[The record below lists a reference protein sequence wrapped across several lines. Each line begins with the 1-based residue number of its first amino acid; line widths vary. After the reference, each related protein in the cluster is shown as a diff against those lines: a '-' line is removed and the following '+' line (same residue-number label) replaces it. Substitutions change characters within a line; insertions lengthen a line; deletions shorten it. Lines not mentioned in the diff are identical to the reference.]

1 MLSISFPSFAWER
14 ITKKVQNDR
23 SEQLPFKSNAM
34 KRLINLTPSK
44 PLRLLLGILPFALL
58 LVIYL
63 VASDAR
69 LAENANDKLLPSFA
83 QMGDA
88 IHNLAFEPSKRS
100 GEYLFWQDT
109 LSSLYRLTLGIFIAA
124 LLGFTIGLLTGAIP
138 TIYSPIA
145 PLLTIISLVPPMA
158 LLPVLFIVFG
168 LGELSK
174 VALIVIG
181 VAPFIARDI
190 QRCTQEIPLEQLVKA
205 QTLGAST
212 WQILVRVLI
221 PQLLPRLINA
231 VRLSLGAGWL
241 FLIAAEA
248 IASTDGLGYRIFLVR
263 RYMSMDVIL
272 PYVAWITL
280 LAFLVDWL
288 LVKLSTKCFPW
299 HHQLTAK

>member
-1 MLSISFPSFAWER
+1 
-14 ITKKVQNDR
+14 
-23 SEQLPFKSNAM
+23 M

-44 PLRLLLGILPFALL
+44 PTRFLLGLLPFLL
-58 LVIYL
+58 IMFIYL

-69 LAENANDKLLPSFA
+69 LAENATDKLLPSFA

-88 IHNLAFEPSKRS
+88 IHSLAFEPSKRS

-109 LSSLYRLTLGIFIAA
+109 FSSLYRLALGIFIAA
-124 LLGFTIGLLTGAIP
+124 IIGFTVGLLTGAIP
-138 TIYSPIA
+138 SIYSPIA

-190 QRCTQEIPLEQLVKA
+190 QRCAQEIPLEQLVKA

-272 PYVAWITL
+272 PYVVWITL

-288 LVKLSTKCFPW
+288 LAKTSRICFPW
-299 HHQLTAK
+299 HYPNSK